1 MPELRPR
8 PRCVRAIGRRRGRC
22 NPAVRPI
29 PVRFADDS
37 PVEGMGFEP
46 SVPPRL
52 GAFTPSKTSM
62 SGSVGVGGFEKGEFE
77 GNSAT
82 EKVAAQ
88 IGVRGPIRSNSA
100 RRKSFSGLPALS
112 NGSLDRAGFRRSQK
126 PRREWEHWRVAGLRH
141 RRGPDHSHRKQC
153 CSRQSD
159 DLAAGPRPNFVAATP
174 RRDEKSRQRTEHPI
188 KSTKLN
194 SREVG
199 NARNG
204 RDDDRCDYG

>member
-22 NPAVRPI
+22 NPAIRPI

-126 PRREWEHWRVAGLRH
+126 TPPGMGALAGRGIAPSPRARPLAPGTMLFATI
-141 RRGPDHSHRKQC
+141 RRS
-153 CSRQSD
+153 SRRS
-159 DLAAGPRPNFVAATP
+159 ATEF
-174 RRDEKSRQRTEHPI
+174 RCGDA
-188 KSTKLN
+188 ST
-194 SREVG
+194 R
-199 NARNG
+199 
-204 RDDDRCDYG
+204 